1 MNIALTA
8 LVTALALAVEHY
20 FPWRLVLGRALPRI
34 PAYILGMAAV
44 AVPVSVLFLLWN
56 AYLEIAA
63 LWAAIVAGGL
73 TVMIC
78 YALDRYLALQAR
90 ASEAEER
97 EDQLKKTI
105 KNG

>member
-1 MNIALTA
+1 MSIALTA
-8 LVTALALAVEHY
+8 LITALALAVEHY
-20 FPWRLVLGRALPRI
+20 FPWHLVLGHTLPRI

-44 AVPVSVLFLLWN
+44 AVPISVLFLIWK
-56 AYLEIAA
+56 AYLEMVA

-78 YALDRYLALQAR
+78 YALDRYLALRAR
-90 ASEAEER
+90 AHEAEER

-105 KNG
+105 THG